1 MLAIEKQ
8 LSEKRR
14 PRQGEEGGAAMA
26 IFVYFAR
33 IHLSCIIFHRA
44 HDYCLP
50 AEAAAAVEVE
60 AARGERG
67 MLDM

>member
-1 MLAIEKQ
+1 
-8 LSEKRR
+8 
-14 PRQGEEGGAAMA
+14 MA